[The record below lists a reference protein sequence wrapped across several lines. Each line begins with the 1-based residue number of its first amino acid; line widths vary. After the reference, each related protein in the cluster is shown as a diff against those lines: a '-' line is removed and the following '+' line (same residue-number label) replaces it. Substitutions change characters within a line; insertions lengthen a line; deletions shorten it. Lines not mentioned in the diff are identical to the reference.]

1 MQPLHR
7 VGPPQRWV
15 VPALAFL
22 PVLVLLLAGCGGPD
36 PTAQIVVVTATFT
49 PKPAIQVVT
58 ATFTPTPA
66 VAATSTL
73 SAQSQAKPKDATTQ
87 ATPEPPTATQ
97 ATLQPTETAP
107 VTETPAVT
115 ETATT
120 APNPA
125 QPKGPSTS
133 WLVVYTVCQPPRN
146 TESYSLWQM
155 RGDGSG
161 VEQIITLASEPAFS
175 ADGQRM
181 VYYKWIEG
189 LRVIF
194 MDRDPQE
201 EIVSRGDGNASFPS
215 MSPNGQQIVYHQIP
229 PNWSGQFTLRI
240 CDADGQNDRPLT
252 PGSRPAWS
260 PKGGLIAYDSCNQSN
275 QCGIFVIQPS
285 GQGMRQLTTDAGGG
299 PAWSP
304 DGNRIA
310 FSSQAD
316 GDSEIYVV
324 NLDGSG
330 LRQLTKNQGN
340 DALPAWSPDG
350 NFIYYRS
357 DNNGQGWSIMVVG
370 ANGSNPRKLVNAPAC
385 DLWNFEKLAV
395 TK

>member
-1 MQPLHR
+1 L
-7 VGPPQRWV
+7 
-15 VPALAFL
+15 L
-22 PVLVLLLAGCGGPD
+22 LLLALLPLLVGCGGPD

-49 PKPAIQVVT
+49 PKPAVQVVT
-58 ATFTPTPA
+58 ATFTPAPA
-66 VAATSTL
+66 VAATKTL
-73 SAQSQAKPKDATTQ
+73 AAPSQTKPKATMAE
-87 ATPEPPTATQ
+87 ATPVPPTATQ
-97 ATLQPTETAP
+97 AESQPTETVEA
-107 VTETPAVT
+107 TATLAAT

-120 APNPA
+120 APKPVQPRNP
-125 QPKGPSTS
+125 SNS

-155 RGDGSG
+155 RGDGTE
-161 VEQIITLASEPAFS
+161 VEQVINLASEPAFS
-175 ADGQRM
+175 ANGQRM

-189 LRVIF
+189 LRVVF
-194 MDRDPQE
+194 MDRNPQE

-304 DGNRIA
+304 DGQRIA
-310 FSSQAD
+310 YSSQAD
-316 GDSEIYVV
+316 GDTEIYVV

-330 LRQLTKNQGN
+330 LRQLTKNKGN

-350 NFIYYRS
+350 NSIYYRS
-357 DNNGQGWSIMVVG
+357 DNNGQGWSIMVMG
-370 ANGSNPRKLVNAPAC
+370 ADGSNPRKLVNAPAC